1 MNKTVFSLIFLLAF
15 CFLTGTEPDF
25 YVWQR
30 HHTSEVQQAVEE
42 LNEIMKTKAEDQRKQ
57 TQRKMFDAVKKND
70 LKEAEKCLLQGAD
83 VNRPD
88 EKGLVPLHYAAVCH
102 HTEMIEWLLAHG
114 ADVNKKNK
122 WDWTPLHY
130 ALGSDDVTEKLCPK
144 EDSKKTMETV
154 KILVEAKADVNAGD
168 DHGVTPVNLAI
179 DDPEMLEYL
188 VEHGGI
194 LAGGDAYRG
203 QTLLHWAVVYNV
215 PVKTIELILKHGGK
229 NNINDYDGD
238 GYAPLHRAVRAKNLQ
253 VVKILV
259 EHGANINLV
268 VDEGNKTALDLAEEG
283 KLHEIAIY
291 LKVHGAVRGKSS
303 GKSVDH

>member
-203 QTLLHWAVVYNV
+203 QTLLHWAVVYNA

-229 NNINDYDGD
+229 NNINDHDGD
-238 GYAPLHRAVRAKNLQ
+238 GYAPLHRAVQAKNLQ
-253 VVKILV
+253 VVKLLV

-268 VDEGNKTALDLAEEG
+268 VEEENKTALDLAEEE
-283 KLHEIAIY
+283 KMHEIAKY
-291 LKVHGAVRGKSS
+291 LKSHGAAGNRK
-303 GKSVDH
+303 